1 MGQEIDE
8 LVSQLNNDFSA
19 LNLMNLM
26 RAAGVVAESAR
37 PQSINF
43 NQLVY
48 LISSTDEVYGK
59 IERSFITEVDTIFV
73 FPDVPWT
80 ISRGSINCRV
90 VAADLTSTSA
100 DVYSAILFMKIMN
113 KALEGWTLFVLRL
126 YDGIH
131 IGIRVFDR
139 DDSKTCMIGDTDSL
153 SSFLDEIIW
162 VDRQS
167 GFLELYNAMIEV
179 LSPEDLS
186 KTNYD
191 EAAIRKRGYQYDYSE
206 SLRLLGKQINIDFS
220 VEIERYRKWFET
232 DVNQN
237 FFREVEEALETLKE
251 VKSSKVNTLEML
263 FEAEEL
269 EKINQ
274 DIEDRYAQT
283 HREEY
288 RSEID
293 TSFMNMANNDPEAMI
308 KLLKAK
314 KGIM

>member
-8 LVSQLNNDFSA
+8 LVTQLNNDFSA
-19 LNLMNLM
+19 LNLKKLM
-26 RAAGVVAESAR
+26 GAAGVVAESSR

-48 LISSTDEVYGK
+48 LISNTDEVYGK
-59 IERSFITEVDTIFV
+59 IERSYITEVNTIFV

-100 DVYSAILFMKIMN
+100 DVYSAVLFMKIIN

-126 YDGIH
+126 CDGIH
-131 IGIRVFDR
+131 IGMRTFDR
-139 DDSKTCMIGDTDSL
+139 DDSRTCMIGDIDSL
-153 SSFLDEIIW
+153 STFFDEIIW

-167 GFLELYNAMIEV
+167 GFLELYNAALEVLTPEV
-179 LSPEDLS
+179 LS
-186 KTNYD
+186 KTDYD
-191 EAAIRKRGYQYDYSE
+191 EAAIRKRGYQYEYSE
-206 SLRLLGKQINIDFS
+206 GLRLLGKRINIDFS
-220 VEIERYRKWFET
+220 VEIERYRKWFEN
-232 DVNQN
+232 DVDQN
-237 FFREVEEALETLKE
+237 FFREVEEALEALKE

-274 DIEDRYAQT
+274 DIEERYIQT
-283 HREEY
+283 HSEEY
-288 RSEID
+288 HSEID
-293 TSFMNMANNDPEAMI
+293 TNFMNMVNNDPEAMI
-308 KLLKAK
+308 KLLKAR